1 MNSLFTIIPVK
12 PFNQAKSRLAPVLSP
27 QQRAILSRQ
36 LLWHT
41 ISVARQISQVVVI
54 SRSATVRRVA
64 KQSGAWTLIEAI
76 PDLNEAIRQALAWV
90 SARGGKTALIL
101 PCDLPHLEPST
112 LTRMITVPQHSPII
126 SLAPCHRLEGT
137 NALFMQPIG
146 VIDVAF
152 GLDSFAKHQQLAQAA
167 GLSPHIFHHP
177 NLAFDLDTPYDWQI
191 VQHERIFQIGG
202 RLEKVINTPSI

>member
-1 MNSLFTIIPVK
+1 MDSLFTIIPVK
-12 PFNQAKSRLAPVLSP
+12 PFNQAKSRLAPVLTL

-54 SRSATVRRVA
+54 SRSAAVRRVA
-64 KQSGAWTLIEAI
+64 KQGGAWTLVEAI
-76 PDLNEAIRQALAWV
+76 PELNEAIRQALAWV
-90 SARGGKTALIL
+90 TARGGKTALIL
-101 PCDLPHLEPST
+101 PSDLPHLDPSA
-112 LTRMITVPQHSPII
+112 LAEIITVPRHSQMIGI
-126 SLAPCHRLEGT
+126 APCHRLEGT

-167 GLSPHIFHHP
+167 GLSPRIFHHP
-177 NLAFDLDTPYDWQI
+177 NLAFDLDTPRDWQI
-191 VQHERIFQIGG
+191 VQHELRLGG
-202 RLEKVINTPSI
+202 SVKP